1 VLLPKLLGGDPST
14 SCRCWSVQ
22 GVEISLTPI
31 AGLYGTRNAMNK
43 RLPASRG
50 QPGWPGTGRFRWL
63 MCALLISQHRL

>member
-31 AGLYGTRNAMNK
+31 AGL
-43 RLPASRG
+43 
-50 QPGWPGTGRFRWL
+50 
-63 MCALLISQHRL
+63 